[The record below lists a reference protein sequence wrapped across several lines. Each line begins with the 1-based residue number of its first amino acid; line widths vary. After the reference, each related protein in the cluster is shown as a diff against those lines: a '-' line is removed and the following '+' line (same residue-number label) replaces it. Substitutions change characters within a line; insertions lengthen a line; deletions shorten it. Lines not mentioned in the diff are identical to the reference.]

1 MTVQER
7 ISCATVTR
15 LGGAAKRLPI
25 AQLGVR
31 YKGKQKIEITRS
43 MLAEVVANFRKLDTG
58 EIPIDY
64 DHAIEFAAGNGEAVP
79 AAGWIKSIEDAPDRE
94 GILWGTVDWTP
105 KAAAMIRAKEYKYLS
120 PVIDPSV
127 RDNRTGQPQGWSLT
141 SAALT
146 NQPVLQ
152 GMPALVLSAGGGAVG
167 TAMEG
172 RQVETT
178 EASAQVELCERIRQ
192 TMAADSSL
200 SYQSAMTKVCSA
212 DRDLWRRYNRRPGI
226 QNAVSLSSQEGTMT
240 SDANYVPPSGYLN
253 QDWNPMQ
260 LEVNSRVVALRN
272 ANPLLGWQDAET
284 TVFQNDPGLAQKILD
299 VINVEISRRVKLWQ
313 EGEVSGRK
321 LDYVAAFNTV
331 MNDDPTLARQ
341 RQAVSRVVAITKH
354 SAPVD
359 DTALMDVDSEIN
371 SAVREKIALSEGR
384 MGYGDAYAYVLNNRP
399 DLKRR
404 KQGALRR
411 RA

>member
-1 MTVQER
+1 
-7 ISCATVTR
+7 
-15 LGGAAKRLPI
+15 
-25 AQLGVR
+25 
-31 YKGKQKIEITRS
+31 
-43 MLAEVVANFRKLDTG
+43 
-58 EIPIDY
+58 
-64 DHAIEFAAGNGEAVP
+64 
-79 AAGWIKSIEDAPDRE
+79 
-94 GILWGTVDWTP
+94 
-105 KAAAMIRAKEYKYLS
+105 
-120 PVIDPSV
+120 
-127 RDNRTGQPQGWSLT
+127 
-141 SAALT
+141 
-146 NQPVLQ
+146 
-152 GMPALVLSAGGGAVG
+152 
-167 TAMEG
+167 
-172 RQVETT
+172 
-178 EASAQVELCERIRQ
+178 
-192 TMAADSSL
+192 
-200 SYQSAMTKVCSA
+200 
-212 DRDLWRRYNRRPGI
+212 
-226 QNAVSLSSQEGTMT
+226 
-240 SDANYVPPSGYLN
+240 
-253 QDWNPMQ
+253 MQ